1 MRADRHPD
9 RTTRRLRW
17 LVLLIVSAGGCS
29 NFTPGVFRHPAETPG
44 GPGMFG
50 LETGHPIAGVG
61 AESEQTYYK
70 VREAAAN
77 NAVVLE
83 VLGDKQ
89 RLRVLPLPAD
99 GKAVFV
105 SNLLNDTGV
114 LEKLGTVDAVLY
126 RDSPQ
131 SIGGI
136 RMDVKM
142 NASHDA
148 VRPESDYALRPG
160 DRLQVRK
167 VEFAALN
174 QLISSTL
181 GLR

>member
-1 MRADRHPD
+1 
-9 RTTRRLRW
+9 
-17 LVLLIVSAGGCS
+17 
-29 NFTPGVFRHPAETPG
+29 
-44 GPGMFG
+44 MFG
-50 LETGHPIAGVG
+50 LGMGGMGMGGPETGHPVAGVG
-61 AESEQTYYK
+61 AESEEMYYK
-70 VREAAAN
+70 VREAAAT

-142 NASHDA
+142 TSSYDA

-174 QLISSTL
+174 QLIGSTL